1 VCIEAKGCPDGNNMT
16 IWEKPTWAEEFV
28 VWSQCPDSL
37 QHQPGHGIWSGI
49 STRLVPKMIID
60 GQRVDAFVFYDGRC
74 GSSIAVAPSR
84 MDNRSAEG

>member
-1 VCIEAKGCPDGNNMT
+1 MEPMPRLPAAPAR
-16 IWEKPTWAEEFV
+16 PRY
-28 VWSQCPDSL
+28 
-37 QHQPGHGIWSGI
+37 WSGI

-84 MDNRSAEG
+84 MG